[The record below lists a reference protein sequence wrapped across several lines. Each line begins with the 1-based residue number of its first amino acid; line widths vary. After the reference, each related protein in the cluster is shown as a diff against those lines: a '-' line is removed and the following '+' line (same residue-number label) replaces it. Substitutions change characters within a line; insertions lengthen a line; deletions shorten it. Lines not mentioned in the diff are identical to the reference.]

1 MSRGPKDLRDLICVS
16 RLTFQA
22 SDEEISSDE
31 RLSTDF
37 DNISLGSSGSCDS
50 RQGSAVKT
58 KALTGQRVSPDSGC
72 VANGESSPSTN
83 LDQAIIKEDEL
94 KLDLSELHK
103 KKSKMTKRKKKILQT
118 EPLRHELP
126 KQAPLPPVGTS
137 QSSNSNIGSL
147 SKLSS
152 SDSGKV
158 TPTPADVNSSVLM
171 LNSGNGNGN
180 VTQRPT
186 RPNVENPEPHK
197 STETGVDIES
207 VPEKPPVNKAKVG
220 HKNLQTVSKP
230 ETGNFDEMLC
240 FMDATV
246 VSSWL
251 TRANISVSDLSSY
264 ILADDNFVRFAHFW
278 LSDFPDIQ
286 KREIFELEI
295 EILREEF
302 GFAFIV
308 GRDQRKITQHD
319 ISNLIG
325 AVFREYPARLLS
337 SKGNFLFLDYL
348 DILSSERTQK
358 YKKLLSDVKCSTKNR
373 QYAQW
378 ILATRSFALVSM
390 WSAIVNFYR
399 NLLGKHGSTEGLL
412 IPNTQLSN
420 RNIYEKRLFQALKLG
435 YTDVIHFLVIS
446 DLVNV
451 RMIDSHERTL
461 IFTAVMHNQPK
472 VLQYF
477 INRVSKTFY
486 KKGKVLWLYK
496 GFMPPTSKLKGHIGL
511 GLSVIFAY
519 GEE

>member
-22 SDEEISSDE
+22 SDEEIISDDE
-31 RLSTDF
+31 RLNTDF
-37 DNISLGSSGSCDS
+37 DNLSLGSSGSCDS

-58 KALTGQRVSPDSGC
+58 KALIGQRVSPDSGC
-72 VANGESSPSTN
+72 VANGESPPSAN
-83 LDQAIIKEDEL
+83 LDQHAVVKGDEL
-94 KLDLSELHK
+94 KLDLSGIHR
-103 KKSKMTKRKKKILQT
+103 KKSKKTKRKKKGLSI
-118 EPLRHELP
+118 EPPRHELP
-126 KQAPLPPVGTS
+126 KQAPLPPVRRS
-137 QSSNSNIGSL
+137 VSSISDID
-147 SKLSS
+147 SS
-152 SDSGKV
+152 SRPISSESGNR
-158 TPTPADVNSSVLM
+158 TPTPADNGNIGALNSSRDK
-171 LNSGNGNGN
+171 GNI
-180 VTQRPT
+180 TPT
-186 RPNVENPEPHK
+186 PTHA
-197 STETGVDIES
+197 TGSDEDVDGES
-207 VPEKPPVNKAKVG
+207 VPVKPAVKQTKLA
-220 HKNLQTVSKP
+220 HKPQPASIP

-240 FMDATV
+240 FMDATI

-251 TRANISVSDLSSY
+251 TRANNCVSEISTY
-264 ILADDNFVRFAHFW
+264 ILSEDHFVRFSHFW
-278 LSDFPDIQ
+278 LTDFPDVQ

-295 EILREEF
+295 EILREEL
-302 GFAFIV
+302 GFAFTV

-325 AVFREYPARLLS
+325 AIFREYPARLLS

-399 NLLGKHGSTEGLL
+399 NLLGKHGSTDGLS
-412 IPNTQLSN
+412 IPSSHVSY

-446 DLVNV
+446 GLVNV
-451 RMIDSHERTL
+451 KLIDSHERTL
-461 IFTAVMHNQPK
+461 IFTAVMYNQPK

-477 INRVSKTFY
+477 INRVS
-486 KKGKVLWLYK
+486 
-496 GFMPPTSKLKGHIGL
+496 
-511 GLSVIFAY
+511 
-519 GEE
+519 